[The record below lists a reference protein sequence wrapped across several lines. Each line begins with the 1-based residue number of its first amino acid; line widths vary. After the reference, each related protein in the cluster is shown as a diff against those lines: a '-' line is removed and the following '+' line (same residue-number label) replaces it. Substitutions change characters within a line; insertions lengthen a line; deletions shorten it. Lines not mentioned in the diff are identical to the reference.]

1 MSDTSINASAT
12 SPFQSCSYS
21 ASPSP
26 SPSTRTTPLLAYPV
40 NSVQAIPPTHGLQMC
55 QSSSTSHWGD
65 CHPNRSTML
74 SPPPTWTHP
83 RSTPLS
89 MPSSKLRTAVIS
101 NISARSAP
109 RTKNTRLRSTSWRKT
124 SSMPSHISLTIR
136 RPLSKPQMGTLLTIG
151 SPRLASPLGR
161 GQMSLPSGSNSSM
174 TDALRGIASTTVQGT
189 SPTSKRYMLLPSTA
203 LSTHQKF
210 FPTGFGRPFKGHL
223 SNTKS
228 STRLFGT
235 LTTGGFTLRSS
246 TTINSTKTS
255 SPSRP
260 SSISTTPPLPP
271 PKTPD
276 FSLLLGWKRHDF
288 PSGFRIWEPQFGP
301 CPTSPYEERGR
312 KDADV
317 HTRAGR
323 DV

>member
-1 MSDTSINASAT
+1 
-12 SPFQSCSYS
+12 
-21 ASPSP
+21 
-26 SPSTRTTPLLAYPV
+26 
-40 NSVQAIPPTHGLQMC
+40 
-55 QSSSTSHWGD
+55 
-65 CHPNRSTML
+65 
-74 SPPPTWTHP
+74 
-83 RSTPLS
+83 
-89 MPSSKLRTAVIS
+89 
-101 NISARSAP
+101 
-109 RTKNTRLRSTSWRKT
+109 
-124 SSMPSHISLTIR
+124 MPSHISLTIR

-235 LTTGGFTLRSS
+235 LTTGGFTPKSS
-246 TTINSTKTS
+246 TTASLTRTS
-255 SPSRP
+255 SLSRP
-260 SSISTTPPLPP
+260 SLTSTTPPLLQ
-271 PKTPD
+271 PKIPN
-276 FSLLLGWKRHDF
+276 FSPLLGWRRCDF
-288 PSGFRIWEPQFGP
+288 PIRFHIWQPQFGP
-301 CPTSPYEERGR
+301 CPTSQSEERGR

-317 HTRAGR
+317 HTRVGC
-323 DV
+323 DVIDLTNEDSSSDDEEL